1 MGGIALMYIQ
11 KGYKNG
17 KNVLVTGATGLVG
30 KELLLLLLKE
40 GYKCWIMGRSN
51 PEIKGIN
58 FIQQDLGKDFRLF
71 DFPDKM
77 DYVVH
82 LAQADNH
89 ERFPEIALQGLDVNV
104 RGMIQLLNY
113 SVKAGVKKFLF
124 ASSGGIYGTSMTKF
138 TEDDNISISNDLTY
152 YLNTKLCTEILTQ
165 NYKSFFDIITF
176 RIFFAYGEGQKKNM
190 LFARLV
196 DSVKQGREVE
206 VHSLQDIK
214 INPIYKEDVAH
225 CIYAA
230 MNCMGSEIFNI
241 AGSEVLGI
249 GEIVQMIGNE
259 VGIEPKIKYLD
270 DGQKDIVADTHKM
283 LKELWV
289 PQISIAEGIKR
300 MV

>member
-1 MGGIALMYIQ
+1 MLIQ
-11 KGYKNG
+11 KSYDNDK
-17 KNVLVTGATGLVG
+17 KVLVTGATGLVG
-30 KELLLLLLKE
+30 KELIPLLLQG
-40 GYKCWIMGRSN
+40 GYECWTVGRSN
-51 PEIKGIN
+51 PKIEGVN
-58 FIQQDLGKDFRLF
+58 FIEQDIGKEFRLSI
-71 DFPDKM
+71 FPEKM
-77 DYVVH
+77 NYVIH

-124 ASSGGIYGTSMTKF
+124 ASSGGIYGTSMKKF

-152 YLNTKLCTEILTQ
+152 YLNTKLCTEILVQ

-206 VHSLQDIK
+206 VHSLKDIK

-230 MNCMGSEIFNI
+230 MNYMGSGIFNI

-249 GEIVQMIGNE
+249 GEIVQIIGNAA
-259 VGIEPKIKYLD
+259 GIEPKIRYLD
-270 DGQKDIVADTHKM
+270 DGQKDIVADNHKM
-283 LKELWV
+283 LKELWI